1 MAAEAVF
8 LSGLL
13 LGSLWD
19 RRSGTRGLDGPDG
32 LRSPGSLQNTSSIN
46 IFVNCVHFESS
57 NKQTNISFI
66 DGEYVKTNM
75 VPPKYSFGV
84 NPNPFILINFMARVS
99 VNPHLIILFIN
110 ITLVLLMTPSSCS
123 FQQLC

>member
-13 LGSLWD
+13 LASLWD

-75 VPPKYSFGV
+75 VPPKYFFGV
-84 NPNPFILINFMARVS
+84 NPNPFILINFMARKS
-99 VNPHLIILFIN
+99 TSNYSLH
-110 ITLVLLMTPSSCS
+110 
-123 FQQLC
+123 